1 MFLILAICWLEALW
15 VYLLVLI
22 SEDTWK
28 QVTDLFH
35 PNNEGM
41 INVDIIFVTLQVGIR
56 TLTPTYICAH
66 GMVATKSIIPHG
78 CLSPVLVICM
88 YQMKCTGEGIEK
100 VQITPQVLSG
110 TGGSTILLP
119 WTHCDLLS
127 AMNWHHDNSTS
138 YRETRKPAAYFP
150 RLVHIS
156 QKSQTQA
163 VGHNFQKVYHVP

>member
-41 INVDIIFVTLQVGIR
+41 INVDIIFVTLRVGIH
-56 TLTPTYICAH
+56 TVTPTYITYITTWLFKSCFGH
-66 GMVATKSIIPHG
+66 EHVSDEMYMVANWKIAHTSS
-78 CLSPVLVICM
+78 SPQWNRRINYIYCCPQLTVTS
-88 YQMKCTGEGIEK
+88 YQQWIDKLE
-100 VQITPQVLSG
+100 Q
-110 TGGSTILLP
+110 
-119 WTHCDLLS
+119 
-127 AMNWHHDNSTS
+127 HDNSTS
-138 YRETRKPAAYFP
+138 YWETGKPAAYFP

-163 VGHNFQKVYHVP
+163 VGHNFQKVYQVP